1 MARTIH
7 IHIQRKQS
15 GAGESSGVFPAY
27 PGESQQR
34 RCVRSLDSGKSFA
47 SRSGTEQSCALH
59 PEAADDCNLLKLQL
73 MPNCGSGCICAGQ
86 PAFCPALARNS
97 PSFVMLTDE
106 PAFASLDHCCPGLL
120 KRQVTMCVTKADSF
134 ILRAHERRSKNR
146 PQNAARAVFCGGVK
160 VVHRRIFVS

>member
-1 MARTIH
+1 MQKRPVGGPYISLTEVYPRVWPERYS

-15 GAGESSGVFPAY
+15 GAGESSGVSRHIRETTKNTA
-27 PGESQQR
+27 G
-34 RCVRSLDSGKSFA
+34 VRSLDSGKSFA

-106 PAFASLDHCCPGLL
+106 PAFASLDHSYPGLL
-120 KRQVTMCVTKADSF
+120 KRQVTMCGTKADSF
-134 ILRAHERRSKNR
+134 ILRALRSG
-146 PQNAARAVFCGGVK
+146 A
-160 VVHRRIFVS
+160 SSS